1 MGERQGG
8 GMSKKTGK
16 KQTVRPL
23 SAALRYASEGL
34 HVVPLHGLKDGRCT
48 CGNADCCQPGMHPRT
63 KNGLADATTDL
74 AQIEKR
80 WTKWSKAKIGIVFG
94 GPSKLLGLMT
104 DGETGQQKL
113 REIIGTNGKL
123 PRTVTIWDGD
133 RETRL
138 FRFDG
143 NYPPNGDVTDNVRIL
158 GEDDFVVA
166 PSSLDDSTGKRRF
179 AKGRAVGEVK
189 IARAPDW
196 LFEIT
201 AERGSDIP
209 ATSPQMR
216 RQAPSVVLV
225 RTSEIEPERIGW
237 LWPGIIARGKIT
249 GLVGYPG
256 LGKSQVAI
264 DVASTVSTGR
274 LWPGGGANGNAGE
287 VIILAAEDD
296 AADTLVPRLIAAG
309 ANLTDVHVV
318 KAVRGDDGVERAF
331 SLAVDLDRL
340 EKEYD
345 LQRVRLL
352 VVDPISAYLGTAKST
367 NYGAD
372 VRTVLGRFAMFA
384 AQHDLGGLAI
394 SHLNK
399 TSGARAITRI
409 MGSLEWVAAPR
420 AVFLVTE
427 EAGTDR
433 RLFLPLKNN
442 LAADRFGYAF
452 RIEDRVVARD
462 IKTSAVVWDHEPVTI
477 TADEALAAA
486 AKRRTSGAI
495 DFLEQ
500 VLSDGPVDQT
510 EIVRLGKEAGYSE
523 KNLRTAR
530 EKLGV
535 TPKKEGFGP
544 NGKWVWVPAGGAT
557 VLKLVVDN
565 PANGHTAGSG
575 EKTVP
580 DADHAQNPETVP
592 EPA

>member
-1 MGERQGG
+1 M
-8 GMSKKTGK
+8 
-16 KQTVRPL
+16 
-23 SAALRYASEGL
+23 ASI
-34 HVVPLHGLKDGRCT
+34 C
-48 CGNADCCQPGMHPRT
+48 
-63 KNGLADATTDL
+63 
-74 AQIEKR
+74 
-80 WTKWSKAKIGIVFG
+80 
-94 GPSKLLGLMT
+94 
-104 DGETGQQKL
+104 
-113 REIIGTNGKL
+113 
-123 PRTVTIWDGD
+123 
-133 RETRL
+133 
-138 FRFDG
+138 
-143 NYPPNGDVTDNVRIL
+143 
-158 GEDDFVVA
+158 
-166 PSSLDDSTGKRRF
+166 
-179 AKGRAVGEVK
+179 AVGEVK

-196 LFEIT
+196 LLEIT

-209 ATSPQMR
+209 ATSPQTW

-256 LGKSQVAI
+256 LGKSRVAI

-274 LWPGGGANGNAGE
+274 LWPGGAANGNAGE

-296 AADTLVPRLIAAG
+296 AADTTVPRLIAAG
-309 ANLTDVHVV
+309 ANLTNVRVV

-352 VVDPISAYLGTAKST
+352 VVDPISAYLGTAKSP
-367 NYGAD
+367 NHAAD
-372 VRTVLGRFAMFA
+372 VRTVLGRFATFA

-399 TSGARAITRI
+399 TSGARAITSI

-420 AVFLVTE
+420 AVVTE

-433 RLFLPLKNN
+433 RLFLPVKNN
-442 LAADRFGYAF
+442 LAVDRFGYAF
-452 RIEDRVVARD
+452 RIEDRVVAHRVT
-462 IKTSAVVWDHEPVTI
+462 TSAVVWDHEPLMI

-486 AKRRTSGAI
+486 ANGRTSGAI

-510 EIVRLGKEAGYSE
+510 EIVRLGKKAGYSE

-565 PANGHTAGSG
+565 PAKGPFAGSG

-580 DADHAQNPETVP
+580 DADHARNPETVSEPRNP
-592 EPA
+592 ESGLGKPLDGDAT

>member
-1 MGERQGG
+1 
-8 GMSKKTGK
+8 MSRKTGK
-16 KQTVRPL
+16 KQTVSPL
-23 SAALRYASEGL
+23 SAARRYASEGL
-34 HVVPLHGLKDGRCT
+34 PVVPLHGLKDGRCT
-48 CGNADCCQPGMHPRT
+48 CGNANCCQPGMHPRT
-63 KNGLADATTDL
+63 KNGVADATTDL
-74 AQIEKR
+74 AQIENR
-80 WTKWSKAKIGIVFG
+80 WTKWRKAKIGIVFG
-94 GPSKLLGLMT
+94 GSSKLLGLMT

-138 FRFDG
+138 FRYDG

-179 AKGRAVGEVK
+179 PKGRAVGEVK

-274 LWPGGGANGNAGE
+274 LWPGGGANGNAGD

-309 ANLTDVHVV
+309 ADLTDVHVV

-331 SLAVDLDRL
+331 SLAIDLDRL

-367 NYGAD
+367 NHAAD

-420 AVFLVTE
+420 AVFLVTK

-433 RLFLPLKNN
+433 R
-442 LAADRFGYAF
+442 RFC
-452 RIEDRVVARD
+452 R
-462 IKTSAVVWDHEPVTI
+462 
-477 TADEALAAA
+477 
-486 AKRRTSGAI
+486 
-495 DFLEQ
+495 
-500 VLSDGPVDQT
+500 
-510 EIVRLGKEAGYSE
+510 
-523 KNLRTAR
+523 
-530 EKLGV
+530 
-535 TPKKEGFGP
+535 
-544 NGKWVWVPAGGAT
+544 
-557 VLKLVVDN
+557 
-565 PANGHTAGSG
+565 
-575 EKTVP
+575 
-580 DADHAQNPETVP
+580 
-592 EPA
+592 

>member
-1 MGERQGG
+1 MEQSQDRYR
-8 GMSKKTGK
+8 
-16 KQTVRPL
+16 VRRVQQIAGPHD
-23 SAALRYASEGL
+23 RW
-34 HVVPLHGLKDGRCT
+34 RNWT
-48 CGNADCCQPGMHPRT
+48 ADEIIRT
-63 KNGLADATTDL
+63 K
-74 AQIEKR
+74 
-80 WTKWSKAKIGIVFG
+80 
-94 GPSKLLGLMT
+94 
-104 DGETGQQKL
+104 GE
-113 REIIGTNGKL
+113 L
-123 PRTVTIWDGD
+123 PPTVTICDGD
-133 RETRL
+133 RKTRL

-143 NYPPNGDVTDNVRIL
+143 NFLHNGDATDNVRIL
-158 GEDDFVVA
+158 GEGDFVVA

-189 IARAPDW
+189 IARTPHW

-201 AERGSDIP
+201 AEGGYDIP
-209 ATSPQMR
+209 ATSRQMR

-264 DVASTVSTGR
+264 NVASTVSTGR
-274 LWPGGGANGNAGE
+274 LWPGGGANDNAGE
-287 VIILAAEDD
+287 VIILGAEDN
-296 AADTLVPRLIAAG
+296 AADTIVPRLLAAG

-340 EKEYD
+340 QKEYD

-352 VVDPISAYLGTAKST
+352 IVDPISAYLGTAKSP
-367 NYGAD
+367 NSRCRCPDGSGPLRH
-372 VRTVLGRFAMFA
+372 VRCATRPWGPGHLTSQQDQWGKSHHEDHGFARVGRCTAGGLPCHRRSRHRSAPVFA
-384 AQHDLGGLAI
+384 AQEQFGRRSVRLCIPHRGQGRRRRHQNVGCGVG
-394 SHLNK
+394 SR
-399 TSGARAITRI
+399 TSY
-409 MGSLEWVAAPR
+409 
-420 AVFLVTE
+420 
-427 EAGTDR
+427 DHR
-433 RLFLPLKNN
+433 R
-442 LAADRFGYAF
+442 RG
-452 RIEDRVVARD
+452 
-462 IKTSAVVWDHEPVTI
+462 
-477 TADEALAAA
+477 EALAAA
-486 AKRRTSGAI
+486 AKGPTSGAI

-565 PANGHTAGSG
+565 PANGPTAGRG
-575 EKTVP
+575 GKTVP

-592 EPA
+592 DPANPQSGSKKPLDGDAT